1 MNDASEIAA
10 AQARVVELF
19 RAEPHKSFSTKKVSG
34 RLADGLRCTATMD
47 SYTAVMD
54 MDPVI
59 GGGGTGPSP
68 GFYIRAGLVGCVAIG
83 IKLAAAREAIPIE
96 AIDVDVE
103 MDFDDGAMLG
113 MATNSAA
120 PLETRIKV
128 RITSSA
134 PWDQVSAMVDRAME
148 ADPYYVAL
156 KEPQAVKLTLSRG

>member
-68 GFYIRAGLVGCVAIG
+68 GFYIRAGLAGCVAIG
-83 IKLAAAREAIPIE
+83 IKLAAAREPIPTE
-96 AIDVDVE
+96 PVDAGVALVL
-103 MDFDDGAMLG
+103 DHGRWRGAR
-113 MATNSAA
+113 
-120 PLETRIKV
+120 P
-128 RITSSA
+128 TSS
-134 PWDQVSAMVDRAME
+134 SMSMR
-148 ADPYYVAL
+148 
-156 KEPQAVKLTLSRG
+156 RG